1 MKRGFAVVG
10 VARPDVCRAYAR
22 KVGYNVKKGRVPRPS
37 TPRPRDE
44 GRARAG
50 CHLLVL
56 RWPLRRRASHVRL
69 PGVSVCDCVEKRR

>member
-50 CHLLVL
+50 CPAGAALAAASPRV
-56 RWPLRRRASHVRL
+56 PRATAR
-69 PGVSVCDCVEKRR
+69 GVSVCDCVEKRR